1 MKFERQRWLA
11 SVQSLSEAKQ
21 LNDYLPDLLDMK
33 NPAEGALGALPVATV
48 KQIVNWLAGR
58 CQSSATIGDLPMQA
72 ALIQTALL
80 EMQQTGVDYLKV
92 GLFNDTGLADC
103 LRDLQ
108 AFLQQFN
115 TPVIAVLFADQQYC
129 KSVLTNVL
137 DCGFSGVMLDTANKN
152 GQHLLDHQTPE
163 QLQLF
168 VNSVKSRQ
176 RLCGLAGALRI
187 EDIAILKPLSADYL
201 GFRSALCPQ
210 RQRQQ
215 DLVISAV
222 KQLVDKLAAPVPQAP
237 AQLCEETL

>member
-1 MKFERQRWLA
+1 MKFEHQRWLA

-33 NPAEGALGALPVATV
+33 NPADGALGALPVATV

-72 ALIQTALL
+72 ALIQNALL
-80 EMQQTGVDYLKV
+80 EMQQSGVDYLKV
-92 GLFNDTGLADC
+92 GLFNDAALTDC
-103 LRDLQ
+103 LRDLKT
-108 AFLQQFN
+108 FLLQFN
-115 TPVIAVLFADQQYC
+115 TPVIAVLFADQQYG

-137 DCGFSGVMLDTANKN
+137 DAGFSGVMLDTANKN

-163 QLQLF
+163 QLQIF

-176 RLCGLAGALRI
+176 RLCGLAGALRA
-187 EDIAILKPLSADYL
+187 EDIAVLKPLGADYL
-201 GFRSALCPQ
+201 GFRSALCPL

-215 DLVISAV
+215 NLAISAV
-222 KQLVDKLAAPVPQAP
+222 KQLVDKLAAPVPQTP
-237 AQLCEETL
+237 AQLCEERL

>member
-21 LNDYLPDLLDMK
+21 LADYLPDLLDMK
-33 NPAEGALGALPVATV
+33 NPADGALGALPVATV

-58 CQSSATIGDLPMQA
+58 CQSSATIGDLPMQPA
-72 ALIQTALL
+72 RIQTALL

-92 GLFNDTGLADC
+92 GLFNGAALVDC
-103 LRDLQ
+103 LRHLKM
-108 AFLQQFN
+108 FLQQFD
-115 TPVIAVLFADQQYC
+115 TPVIAVLFADQQYD
-129 KSVLTNVL
+129 KSVLTNIL
-137 DCGFSGVMLDTANKN
+137 DAGFSGVMLDTANKN

-176 RLCGLAGALRI
+176 RLCGLAGALRA
-187 EDIAILKPLSADYL
+187 EDIAVLKPLGADYL
-201 GFRSALCPQ
+201 GFRSALCPL

-215 DLVISAV
+215 DLAISAV
-222 KQLVDKLAAPVPQAP
+222 QQLVDKLAAPVPQAP
-237 AQLCEETL
+237 AQLCEETF

>member
-72 ALIQTALL
+72 APIQTALI
-80 EMQQTGVDYLKV
+80 EMQQSGVNYLKV
-92 GLFNDTGLADC
+92 GLFNEPALAEC
-103 LRDLQ
+103 LRDLKT
-108 AFLQQFN
+108 FLQSFN

-137 DCGFSGVMLDTANKN
+137 VSGFSGVMLDTANKN
-152 GQHLLDHQTPE
+152 GQHLLDHQSPE

-168 VNSVKSRQ
+168 VDSVKSRQ

-187 EDIAILKPLSADYL
+187 EDIAILKPLGADYL

-215 DLVISAV
+215 DLAISAA